1 MSAAKVPVTDVTK
14 SGLYCVTR
22 LTRSSL
28 FSHYHSHGAN
38 KSASVQATAGTLG
51 LHDTLQYGPRTIAA
65 EVKTE
70 GGLKGRLESWEETQD
85 NLKLTMQRNVYG
97 LHAPMRL
104 LMERRIVADSPHM
117 PALPQSNLHLDIL
130 MGRDETIA
138 PADVFGGM
146 ETGSSLD
153 IHRDMEKKRQM

>member
-1 MSAAKVPVTDVTK
+1 MESSYRIVP
-14 SGLYCVTR
+14 S
-22 LTRSSL
+22 
-28 FSHYHSHGAN
+28 GAN

-85 NLKLTMQRNVYG
+85 NLKLTIQRNIYG
-97 LHAPMRL
+97 LHAPMRH
-104 LMERRIVADSPHM
+104 LMERRIVIDSPHM

-146 ETGSSLD
+146 EAGSSLD